1 MSDEIIRS
9 AQFSKCRLYRYT
21 LERVWD
27 ADLPTCVF
35 ILLNPSTATE
45 LVDDP
50 TNRRGMGFARK
61 WGCGTCVFVNLFA
74 FRTPK
79 PKEMK
84 AAADPV
90 GSLNNRWIKSWS
102 VLADILVAAWG
113 THGTYRGRDREVLKL
128 LAPHKIMCFGKTKHG
143 HPKHPLY
150 LRSDTKLEVF
160 REGLGKG

>member
-1 MSDEIIRS
+1 M
-9 AQFSKCRLYRYT
+9 
-21 LERVWD
+21 
-27 ADLPTCVF
+27 
-35 ILLNPSTATE
+35 
-45 LVDDP
+45 
-50 TNRRGMGFARK
+50 
-61 WGCGTCVFVNLFA
+61 FVNLSA
-74 FRTPK
+74 SRTPK

-102 VLADILVAAWG
+102 VLASILVAAWG

-128 LAPHKIMCFGKTKHG
+128 LARHKIMCFGKTKHG

-160 REGLGKG
+160 REGAGT